1 MLCAIHYWNTTY
13 KSKLSLVLKW
23 FSYFVSDEPNALAF
37 QNLRRMCM
45 GKSDCPTTK
54 FCGQRGVSLHV
65 VYHCIE
71 GKVCL
76 STLMSLTAL
85 SFSKYLSPRISLW
98 GHVVGTIAKR
108 SNLKPWNKH
117 GLSHWYYLR
126 TGFVSL
132 F

>member
-85 SFSKYLSPRISLW
+85 SFSKYLSPRISLR
-98 GHVVGTIAKR
+98 GQAMGTIAKR
-108 SNLKPWNKH
+108 SNRKPWNKH

-132 F
+132 S